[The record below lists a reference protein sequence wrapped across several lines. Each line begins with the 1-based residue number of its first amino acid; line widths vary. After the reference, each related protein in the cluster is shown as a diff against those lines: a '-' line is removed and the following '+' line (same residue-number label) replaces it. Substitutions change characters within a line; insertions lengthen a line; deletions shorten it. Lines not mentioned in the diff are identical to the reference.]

1 MSRPQLRL
9 LAIASECFPLVKTGG
24 LADVVGALP
33 GALAAEGIATTTL
46 LPGYPAVLAALA
58 GAAPRRV
65 LPELFG
71 GPARVL
77 AAQAHGLELLVLEAP
92 HLFDRPG
99 NPYLAPGG
107 GEWEDNPLRFA
118 ALGAAGALL
127 AREAGFDAVHAH
139 DWQAGLALAYL
150 KHGAGR
156 SMPALFTIHNLAF
169 QGQYPVSL
177 FPRLGLPP
185 EAFAVTGLEHYG
197 RIGFLKSGLWY
208 ADRITTVSPT
218 YAAEILTPEGGMGL
232 DGLLRGRGGVVE
244 GILNGLDTA
253 EWDPEK
259 DARLAARFSTA
270 DPAPRAANKAALQR
284 RLGLAED
291 AAVPL
296 FAFIGR
302 LAWQKGV
309 DLVLEALPR
318 LLGGGAQLAILGSG
332 DSGLEARCRGAAGA
346 HPGRIGAFIG
356 FEEGLAR
363 LLYGGVD
370 AVLVPSR
377 FEPCG
382 LTQLCAL
389 RYGAPPIVAR
399 VGGLADT
406 VIDANEMALAAGTGT
421 GLQFAPGSVE
431 MLGAAIQRA
440 IGLWR
445 QGPAWRRI
453 QANAMASD
461 VSWRRS
467 AGRYAALFREMVRA
481 EVIDA

>member
-1 MSRPQLRL
+1 MRL

-33 GALAAEGIATTTL
+33 GALAPEGIAATTL
-46 LPGYPAVLAALA
+46 LPGYPSVLAAIP
-58 GAAPRRV
+58 GAVKLRA

-77 AAQAHGLELLVLEAP
+77 AGTAHGLDLLVLEAP

-99 NPYLAPGG
+99 TPYLAPGG
-107 GEWEDNPLRFA
+107 GEWEDNALRFA
-118 ALGAAGALL
+118 ALGATGALL
-127 AREAGFDAVHAH
+127 AREEGFDAVHAH

-150 KHGAGR
+150 RHGAGR
-156 SMPALFTIHNLAF
+156 RVPSLFTIHNLAF
-169 QGQYPVSL
+169 QGQYPATL

-185 EAFAVTGLEHYG
+185 EAFAMAGLEHYG
-197 RIGFLKSGLWY
+197 HVGFLKSGLWY

-232 DGLLRGRGGVVE
+232 DGLLRGRGAVVD
-244 GILNGLDTA
+244 GILNGLDTL
-253 EWDPEK
+253 EWDPES
-259 DARLAARFSTA
+259 DARLPSRFSVA
-270 DPAPRAANKAALQR
+270 DPGPRAANKAALQHR
-284 RLGLAED
+284 MGLAED

-309 DLVLEALPR
+309 DLVLEALPA
-318 LLGGGAQLAILGSG
+318 LLEGGAQLAILGSG
-332 DSGLEARCRGAAGA
+332 EAALEARCRAAA
-346 HPGRIGAFIG
+346 VEHPGRVGTFIG
-356 FEEGLAR
+356 FDETVAR
-363 LLYGGVD
+363 LLYGGAD

-421 GLQFAPGSVE
+421 GLVFAPGSAQ
-431 MLGAAIQRA
+431 MLAAAMRRA
-440 IGLWR
+440 IALWR
-445 QGPAWRRI
+445 QGEPWRRL
-453 QANAMASD
+453 QTNAMACD

-467 AGRYAALFREMVRA
+467 AGRYAALFRDMVRA
-481 EVIDA
+481 ESIDA